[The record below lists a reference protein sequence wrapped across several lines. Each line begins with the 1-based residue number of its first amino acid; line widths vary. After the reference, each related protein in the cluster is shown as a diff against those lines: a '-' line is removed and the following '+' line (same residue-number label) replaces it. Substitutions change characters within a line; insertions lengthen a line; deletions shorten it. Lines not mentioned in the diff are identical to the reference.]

1 MSRGM
6 GPNVRVTADSA
17 ILTGFGQL
25 MNDPRYVDVAQA
37 AREMLD
43 QGIRRFVLD
52 LQGVRQ
58 SGGALLGLLVTITR
72 EIRKR
77 GGEVVLANVGRDL
90 ERFIESMQMDDYWD
104 IFATVEDAR
113 PFLMRGSS
121 EAP

>member
-1 MSRGM
+1 MSWVM
-6 GPNVRVTADSA
+6 GPNVRVTADAA

-25 MNDPRYVDVAQA
+25 MNDPRYVDAAQG
-37 AREMLD
+37 ARAMLD
-43 QGIRRFVLD
+43 QGVTRFVLD
-52 LQGVRQ
+52 LQGVRE

-104 IFATVEDAR
+104 IFATVEDAG
-113 PFLMRGSS
+113 PFLMRGSNDT
-121 EAP
+121 A